1 MNLFINNLR
10 VLEYFFYFVFS
21 INKIGFLNCV
31 VCSINI
37 VSRFMEYVYIMCLN
51 FIGKFCVIRFKMVMV
66 VGDVCEV
73 SVNSRLGFIERL
85 RCFSIIFCIMVVFF
99 GFRIRLVI
107 NMYFV

>member
-1 MNLFINNLR
+1 MSLSNGNCIR
-10 VLEYFFYFVFS
+10 VFYKVVFL

-51 FIGKFCVIRFKMVMV
+51 FVGKFCVIRFKMVMV